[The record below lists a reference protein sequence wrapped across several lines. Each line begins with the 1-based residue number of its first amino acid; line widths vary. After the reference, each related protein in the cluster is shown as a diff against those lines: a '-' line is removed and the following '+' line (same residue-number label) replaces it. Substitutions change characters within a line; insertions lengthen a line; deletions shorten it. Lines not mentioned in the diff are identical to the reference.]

1 MGAATVGS
9 EAMRAAVVHELGPA
23 ESIRLETVPVPQPGP
38 GDVLVRVSATT
49 VNPVDTF
56 VRSGAYRTLMT
67 FPFVV
72 GRDVVGVVE
81 ESGAAASGFHVG
93 DLVWSNSLGH
103 GGRQG
108 AAAEFACVPVDR
120 LYRLPAGVDP
130 VEFVSVVHPAATAWL
145 ALVEHGALTRGGTA
159 FVGGGGGNVGSCA
172 VSFARWMECRVVTTA
187 GAHDLERLT
196 ASGATAVDYRGERA
210 DAEVEAAL
218 HPADSTRHPG
228 ADVWLDTSG
237 TLSLSRAVPLL
248 AERGRIVLIA
258 GIARHDVLEFGEL
271 YTHDRSIV
279 GFAISNATV
288 DELARAAD
296 AIMRAVTDGALP
308 TPRIRKAPFDY
319 AAAAHAAI
327 EHGEVHGERIVL
339 VP

>member
-1 MGAATVGS
+1 MGAAIEES
-9 EAMRAAVVHELGPA
+9 MRAAVIHRLGPA
-23 ESIRLETVPVPQPGP
+23 ESIGLEELPVPRPAAHE
-38 GDVLVRVSATT
+38 VLVRVTATT

-56 VRSGAYRTLMT
+56 VRSGAYRTPIT

-72 GRDVVGVVE
+72 GRDVVGTVE
-81 ESGAAASGFHVG
+81 ALGAEVSRFGLG

-108 AAAEFACVPVDR
+108 AAAEFACVPTDR
-120 LYRLPAGVDP
+120 LYRLPRGVDP
-130 VEFVSVVHPAATAWL
+130 AEFIATVHPAATAWL
-145 ALVEHGALTRGGTA
+145 ALVEHGRLTRGGTA

-172 VSFARWMECRVVTTA
+172 VAFARWMDCRVVTTA
-187 GAHDLERLT
+187 SARDVARL
-196 ASGATAVDYRGERA
+196 AAGGATAIDYRSERA
-210 DAEVEAAL
+210 DDEIEVAL
-218 HPADSTRHPG
+218 RDPDDRRTG

-237 TLSLSRAVPLL
+237 TITLPQAVPLL

-258 GIARHDVLEFGEL
+258 GISRHDLLEFGEL
-271 YTHDRSIV
+271 YTHDRAVV

-288 DELARAAD
+288 DELARAAA
-296 AIMRAVTDGALP
+296 AIMEATASGALP
-308 TPRIRKAPFDY
+308 TPRIRRAPLDY

-327 EHGEVHGERIVL
+327 ERGEVHGERIVL